1 MKADMLEREFAPRA
15 VTFEEGLLLLRP
27 ADAIELVNRAADE
40 GVPILGIDG
49 VRASTLGTKAPLEQF
64 ADYSAAVKEGHGC
77 WEEAETFIRARGDRE
92 LVLEVLLGD
101 DPIEAV

>member
-1 MKADMLEREFAPRA
+1 MKADMLELEFAPRA
-15 VTFEEGLLLLRP
+15 VRSEEGLLLLRP

-49 VRASTLGTKAPLEQF
+49 VRASTLGSKAPLEQF

-77 WEEAETFIRARGDRE
+77 WEEAETFIRARGNRE
-92 LVLEVLLGD
+92 LVLEVLLGN

>member
-15 VTFEEGLLLLRP
+15 IAYESGLLLLRP

-40 GVPILGIDG
+40 GVPILGIEG
-49 VRASTLGTKAPLEQF
+49 ARASTQGTQSPLEQL
-64 ADYSAAVKEGHGC
+64 ADYSAAVANGHGC
-77 WEEAETFIRARGDRE
+77 WEEAETLIRGRGDRG
-92 LVLEVLLGD
+92 LILEVLLGG